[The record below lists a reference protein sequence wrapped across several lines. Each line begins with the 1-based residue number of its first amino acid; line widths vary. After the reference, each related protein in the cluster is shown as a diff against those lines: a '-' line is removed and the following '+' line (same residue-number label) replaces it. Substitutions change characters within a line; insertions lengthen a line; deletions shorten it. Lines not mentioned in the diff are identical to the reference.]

1 MNVRVRSDLIE
12 EQRKEEAKVA
22 VEAVEDAEKAEVNQT
37 IALLLNSNQSFGGG
51 FPNVTNPTPTG
62 NVTVIAFST
71 EAVNAT
77 VHATVEVSAG
87 GANAAKVPTEVL
99 LQAMSE
105 VGSTQ
110 PVLLSIT
117 SMNNA
122 TAQKFQDP
130 PARQGQQ
137 SAEVSSQ
144 TTHLSV
150 FGAVVFRGVEN
161 AVAVFECN
169 TAWKLLTD
177 EGFENLFDAG
187 RHFT

>member
-1 MNVRVRSDLIE
+1 M
-12 EQRKEEAKVA
+12 
-22 VEAVEDAEKAEVNQT
+22 
-37 IALLLNSNQSFGGG
+37 
-51 FPNVTNPTPTG
+51 
-62 NVTVIAFST
+62 TVIAFST

-105 VGSTQ
+105 AGRVAMSDDLLHVSSHDKERHGRIMTHLRDVFETSCDVTQVGSTQ

-144 TTHLSV
+144 VLSV
-150 FGAVVFRGVEN
+150 NFWDADALLDLDGWHFR
-161 AVAVFECN
+161 
-169 TAWKLLTD
+169 LSL
-177 EGFENLFDAG
+177 
-187 RHFT
+187 